1 MKKLTVYLFLFL
13 FLVSTAFGLYI
24 NKPPLGRKINYALPL
39 GRDVIAA
46 YVFNEKTGDI
56 TIDRSL
62 NYHHGTLKPATDTTL
77 MRTISD
83 FGPCLSFDGTGDYVE
98 IADHDDFSP
107 GNSTAGSGTP
117 FSISM
122 WVYIHDATYFVWAS
136 KWEVWGIGSN
146 QEWNIYTGTPTKIN
160 FRVYDQ
166 SENASIGRLY
176 NTRLDSAGADYE
188 NKWTHFVVT
197 YDGGTKSSGCKIYLN
212 GNRVDDTDSENSPGS
227 FVAVENL
234 DHAVWIGRYTTK
246 YSDGLIDNV
255 MFYKSALTANEIC
268 KLCRDTYS
276 MF

>member
-1 MKKLTVYLFLFL
+1 MSLIAHYMMNDNLAT
-13 FLVSTAFGLYI
+13 
-24 NKPPLGRKINYALPL
+24 
-39 GRDVIAA
+39 DVILDG
-46 YVFNEKTGDI
+46 TGNHNGAVKDA
-56 TIDRSL
+56 T
-62 NYHHGTLKPATDTTL
+62 GTATSTFHSVAGRVNKAQD
-77 MRTISD
+77 
-83 FGPCLSFDGTGDYVE
+83 FDGTDDYIE
-98 IADHDDFSP
+98 IPDHDDFSP
-107 GNSTAGSGTP
+107 GAGTVGSGTP

-122 WVYIHDATYFVWAS
+122 WVYMRDAVYFVWAS
-136 KWEVWGIGSN
+136 KWEVWGVGSN

-188 NKWTHFVVT
+188 NKWTHFVAT

-212 GNRVDDTDSENSPGS
+212 GNRVDDTNSESSPGS

-255 MFYKSALTANEIC
+255 MFFNHVLSPVEVEILHSGTEVITDLDRNASPRRC
-268 KLCRDTYS
+268 DAAYMPLRQRYE
-276 MF
+276 F